1 MILKRK
7 HLCQVI
13 DARCASSDVVFRFV
27 GGASQPAAPGRETH
41 VAGNK
46 AGRFLPEAELMK

>member
-13 DARCASSDVVFRFV
+13 DARRASSDVVFRFV
-27 GGASQPAAPGRETH
+27 GGASWPAAPGRETH
-41 VAGNK
+41 VAGNR